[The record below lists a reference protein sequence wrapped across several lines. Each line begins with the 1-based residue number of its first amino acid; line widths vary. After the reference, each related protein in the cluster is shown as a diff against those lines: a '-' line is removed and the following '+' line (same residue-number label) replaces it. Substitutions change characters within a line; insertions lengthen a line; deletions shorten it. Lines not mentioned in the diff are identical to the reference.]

1 MKKNGFMLAEVLIV
15 STLLIGVM
23 VFMYTQIRTLTSNYD
38 KTFKYNTVDGL
49 YGAKVVYDFLL
60 TENEYNA
67 FNTTSFI
74 DRNKLNKSTYFDA
87 LVEELGILKI
97 VVSNDSDKVYNF
109 LTNNYSNADGY
120 DGSSE
125 YYESFITFS
134 TTLNSS
140 GKHIIIAYNDG
151 TFCDYK
157 F

>member
-23 VFMYTQIRTLTSNYD
+23 VFMYAQIRTLTSNYS

-49 YGAKVVYDFLL
+49 YGARVIYDFLI
-60 TENEYNA
+60 TEDEYSSFNE
-67 FNTTSFI
+67 TSFI
-74 DRNKLNKSTYFDA
+74 DKSKINKSEYFDA

-97 VVSNDSDKVYNF
+97 VISDDSKNVYEF
-109 LTNNYSNADGY
+109 LTNNYSNANGY
-120 DGSSE
+120 DGNSD
-125 YYESFITFS
+125 YYEALITFS